1 MVKQTADIEEVM
13 KVYDEPL
20 SGNAEKDVARLTAML
35 GQSDDIQVG
44 HFLKG
49 RIPFSVVH
57 LEAMNNEEM
66 IADAI
71 NSPLLHV
78 QNQPDIL
85 PEFLFEKIEG
95 TQSGPY
101 YSFKEIIR
109 SLLHGEVIVFVQGCK
124 FAAGVIGLLVEM
136 RNVDE
141 PANQT
146 VIRGPKEGFVEGI
159 NVNTSLLRRRLR
171 NPQLRFRKLSAG
183 RSTQTEIRLCYLEDE
198 ADKEVLAEITRRI
211 ESVKTEEV
219 YESGMLEELIDDYG
233 TKHRWYSPFPTAQV
247 TERPDTVSSEIQE
260 GKIAVI
266 VDGSPM
272 CLVYPMTFLSYF
284 HSAEDFYQRFDFAS
298 FIRFIRF
305 AAFLISLYLPSI
317 YISVTTFH
325 PELVATDLLINL
337 AAQREGIPFPAFV
350 ETLLMELIFEIL
362 REGGVRMPRTIG
374 PAISI
379 VGAIVL
385 GDSAVRAGL
394 VSPAI
399 VIVVSLTAISSFV
412 APAYNFSISAR
423 ILRFVM
429 MAFAATT
436 GLFGVMIFSAL
447 LLIHLCS
454 LESMGKPYF
463 SPLAPINLKH
473 HKDGFFRFPLWA
485 KNVPFLKPWI
495 RHDGKKE
502 NRGT

>member
-1 MVKQTADIEEVM
+1 MKRNSDINEVM
-13 KVYDEPL
+13 AAYDEPVSDNAQTNVTRL
-20 SGNAEKDVARLTAML
+20 KELLGNSE
-35 GQSDDIQVG
+35 DIQVG
-44 HFLKG
+44 RFLDG
-49 RIPFSVVH
+49 PHPFAVIH

-66 IADAI
+66 ISEAVNA
-71 NSPLLHV
+71 PLLRG
-78 QNQPDIL
+78 QREAER
-85 PEFLFEKIEG
+85 PEQLFSRIEG
-95 TQSGPY
+95 KRSDPY
-101 YSFKEIIR
+101 RSFKDVITALI
-109 SLLHGEVIVFVQGCK
+109 HGEVIVFVSGCAYAEGITG
-124 FAAGVIGLLVEM
+124 FMVEM
-136 RNVDE
+136 RHVDE

-146 VIRGPKEGFVEGI
+146 VIRGPKEGFVEAI
-159 NVNTSLLRRRLR
+159 NVNTSLIRRRIR
-171 NPQLRFRKLSAG
+171 NPQLRFRKLTVG

-198 ADKEVLAEITRRI
+198 VDQDVLKELTLRI
-211 ESVKTEEV
+211 EAVRTEEI

-233 TKHRWYSPFPTAQV
+233 RKTRWYSPFPTAQV
-247 TERPDTVSSEIQE
+247 AERPDTVSSEVQE

-266 VDGSPM
+266 VDGTPM

-284 HSAEDFYQRFDFAS
+284 QAAEDYYQRFDFSS
-298 FIRFIRF
+298 FIRIIRMG
-305 AAFLISLYLPSI
+305 AFLISLYLPSL
-317 YISVTTFH
+317 YIAVTTFH

-337 AAQREGIPFPAFV
+337 AAQREGIPFPAFI
-350 ETLLMELIFEIL
+350 ETLLMEVIFEIL

-399 VIVVSLTAISSFV
+399 VIVVALTAISSFV

-423 ILRFVM
+423 ILRFIM
-429 MAFAATT
+429 MGFAATT
-436 GLFGVMIFSAL
+436 GLYGVLFFSAI

-463 SPLAPINLKH
+463 SPLAPFNLKH
-473 HKDGFFRFPLWA
+473 QKDGFLRLPIWV
-485 KNVPFLKPWI
+485 KNVPFLRPWI

-502 NRGT
+502 NSGS